1 MRWEIS
7 DLLFAGFTKYALREL
22 NKDYGIEFF
31 YEFGKDYYWDEEV
44 AAWGKRSL
52 SIHGPCVAVNL
63 ADKEQKNYAKKKE
76 RGR

>member
-31 YEFGKDYYWDEEV
+31 
-44 AAWGKRSL
+44 
-52 SIHGPCVAVNL
+52 
-63 ADKEQKNYAKKKE
+63 
-76 RGR
+76 